1 MPARQVRVKLKS
13 GEWVN
18 TPLVRVRGENAA
30 RYTGVKS
37 IPRLASGLLRSTSAA
52 ARMQARA
59 AEVFARGEMSQKEY
73 ERYRGDIEKKFNE
86 SILRKSKQVVRVS
99 ERDPKFGMVFNDV
112 TFRKRAADF
121 LSKKKG
127 ALVMIDIDRFSEVNN
142 TLGHD
147 AGDVVL
153 RFLAI
158 EAMRVAKLFGGEVG
172 RLGGEE
178 FGVLIPGTKKDAMH
192 YVKRLDRALLTEF
205 ERNELY
211 RSLLKGK
218 LYTFSA
224 GISEKGEKDN
234 FKDLLKLAD
243 DRLYVSKGANRRR
256 VTYSGDPGA
265 TRVIRRE

>member
-1 MPARQVRVKLKS
+1 M
-13 GEWVN
+13 N
-18 TPLVRVRGENAA
+18 TPLVRVRGSNAA
-30 RYTGVKS
+30 RYTAVKS
-37 IPRLASGLLRSTSAA
+37 IPRLTSALSRSTLAA

-59 AEVFARGEMSQKEY
+59 ADMLARGELDKREY
-73 ERYRGDIEKKFNE
+73 ERYRHDIEKKFND
-86 SILRKSKQVVRVS
+86 SILRKSKQIVRVS

-112 TFRKRAADF
+112 TFRKRAAEF
-121 LSKKKG
+121 LSKKNG
-127 ALVMIDIDRFSEVNN
+127 CLVMIDIDRFSEVNN

-153 RFLAI
+153 RFLAL
-158 EAMRVAKLFGGEVG
+158 ESMRVAKLFGGEVG

-178 FGVLIPGTKKDAMH
+178 FGVLIPGTKKEAMH
-192 YVKRLDRALLTEF
+192 YVMKLDHALLTEF
-205 ERNELY
+205 ERNDLC